1 MNNFNYIITLKG
13 KRNEHFSN
21 NKNIIKKLSGREDS
35 ICSCLGA
42 REIRYAPRYHACM
55 VSGVNR
61 LINKISFKKEGLPSR
76 ECFNC
81 FVRHLG
87 TFFGTQ

>member
-1 MNNFNYIITLKG
+1 LKLYNVIKINGHVTVIIHPEKNARNVWRLILGRKQSDFAWL
-13 KRNEHFSN
+13 RNE
-21 NKNIIKKLSGREDS
+21 
-35 ICSCLGA
+35 
-42 REIRYAPRYHACM
+42 
-55 VSGVNR
+55 
-61 LINKISFKKEGLPSR
+61 NKISFKKEGLPSS